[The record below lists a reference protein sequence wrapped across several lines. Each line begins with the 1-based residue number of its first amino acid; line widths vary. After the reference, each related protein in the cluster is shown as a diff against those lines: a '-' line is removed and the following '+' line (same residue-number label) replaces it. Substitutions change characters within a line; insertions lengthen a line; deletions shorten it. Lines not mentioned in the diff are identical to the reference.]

1 MRKKRGRFLTRKTTV
16 HALDASCA
24 PIILCLSRG
33 LTRGKCFA
41 IYHMVLSA
49 EWFIYRFYFLVY
61 VIATRAS
68 KNSSNEVS
76 IESSNV
82 YACVWQSIYALC
94 GKKSMLFKRTSY
106 NVAHLKCKQNPVV
119 SAMVNERWW
128 RDYDGS
134 LISSTSVRVF
144 ATTRSN
150 LKCARANCRGHAC
163 FRLAAFRTYATG
175 RPHYL
180 NGLSNCCSWFTLAL
194 LTVSSRGMWKLE
206 GWSILYS
213 YVNTYY

>member
-1 MRKKRGRFLTRKTTV
+1 MQSGLFIV
-16 HALDASCA
+16 FIFSCTW
-24 PIILCLSRG
+24 SQ
-33 LTRGKCFA
+33 
-41 IYHMVLSA
+41 
-49 EWFIYRFYFLVY
+49 
-61 VIATRAS
+61 RAS
-68 KNSSNEVS
+68 RNSSNEIS

-106 NVAHLKCKQNPVV
+106 NVAHLKCKQNPVA
-119 SAMVNERWW
+119 SAIVNERW
-128 RDYDGS
+128 RDYVGS
-134 LISSTSVRVF
+134 LVSSTSARVF

-180 NGLSNCCSWFTLAL
+180 NSLSMLGDQTAARSL
-194 LTVSSRGMWKLE
+194 R
-206 GWSILYS
+206 
-213 YVNTYY
+213 